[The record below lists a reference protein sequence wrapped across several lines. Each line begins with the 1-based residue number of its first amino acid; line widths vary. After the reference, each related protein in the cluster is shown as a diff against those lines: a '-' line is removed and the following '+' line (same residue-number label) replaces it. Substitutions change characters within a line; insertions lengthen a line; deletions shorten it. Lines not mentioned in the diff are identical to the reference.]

1 MNFLTVQEQKVLFIV
16 LVLLVVGMAVKAWH
30 ATGVADTSL
39 TPELSGEVT
48 VNQ

>member
-1 MNFLTVQEQKVLFIV
+1 MNFLTAQEQKVLFIV

-30 ATGVADTSL
+30 SADPSV
-39 TPELSGEVT
+39 TPELTGEVA